1 MYIDTIEID
10 ATLYTPA
17 FDDLPVTIDTPPPI
31 EMIDI
36 PLFDLAAIAGVIV
49 MSDSLHIV
57 SPCRPGISN
66 QPKSAVIAG

>member
-31 EMIDI
+31 EVIDDI
-36 PLFDLAAIAGVIV
+36 PLFDLAAIAGGHWYV
-49 MSDSLHIV
+49 
-57 SPCRPGISN
+57 
-66 QPKSAVIAG
+66 